1 MERFTPQ
8 SHNQEIFHPDVLKT
22 LVKKTIET
30 NDRYSISLQPFI
42 ELYGMETVKK
52 DYAVI
57 AERLLKHF
65 DHALSGPEKMGHIF
79 ENAFLDIGSR
89 GKWFGE
95 KSELVRAS
103 KFDDIINGVDMIAT
117 IVADDDSAR
126 HLAIASDLTFSFPG
140 VSEKF
145 NKILNGVRQGKMAQV
160 KYFNSELLHV
170 TGQLRNIPR
179 TVVGLD
185 VENLN
190 SFLLKWIKEPELA
203 QLKYGGVMLNQIT
216 NQCRAFAAVAGKKQE
231 LVSESYNRAADIIDT
246 LLDQEYKGIEIPP
259 DKLANAVAKHSERLM
274 DEYA

>member
-1 MERFTPQ
+1 MERLSTQPN
-8 SHNQEIFHPDVLKT
+8 HQEIFHPDVLKI

-30 NDRYSISLQPFI
+30 NDTYSISLQPFI

-52 DYAVI
+52 DYALI
-57 AERLLKHF
+57 AERILKHF
-65 DHALSGPEKMGHIF
+65 DHQLSGPEKMGRIF

-89 GKWFGE
+89 GNWFGE

-103 KFDDIINGVDMIAT
+103 KFDDIMNGVDMIAT

-145 NKILNGVRQGKMAQV
+145 NKILNGVRQGKMAKV

-170 TGQLRNIPR
+170 TGELRNIPR

-190 SFLLKWIKEPELA
+190 HFLLNWIKEPELA
-203 QLKYGGVMLNQIT
+203 QLQYGGIMLNQIT
-216 NQCRAFAAVAGKKQE
+216 AQCRAFAAVAGNKQE

-246 LLDQEYKGIEIPP
+246 LLAQEYKGIEIPP
-259 DKLANAVAKHSERLM
+259 DKLATAVSKHSQRLL
-274 DEYA
+274 DEHQ